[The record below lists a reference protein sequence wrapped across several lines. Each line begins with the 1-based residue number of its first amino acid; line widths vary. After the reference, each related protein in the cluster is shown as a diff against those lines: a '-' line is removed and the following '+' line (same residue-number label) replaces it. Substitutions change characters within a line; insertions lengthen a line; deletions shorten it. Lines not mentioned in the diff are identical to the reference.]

1 MIMFAPTL
9 VLILN
14 LEYDFQCTCF
24 ILHKCWRTNNRLFV
38 GPNAVFVSA
47 KKPFQM
53 FQKGLMQ
60 YNKSI

>member
-1 MIMFAPTL
+1 MIL
-9 VLILN
+9 VLDLN
-14 LEYDFQCTCF
+14 YIFEHTFFTS
-24 ILHKCWRTNNRLFV
+24 HKYRRTNNRLIS

-60 YNKSI
+60 YN